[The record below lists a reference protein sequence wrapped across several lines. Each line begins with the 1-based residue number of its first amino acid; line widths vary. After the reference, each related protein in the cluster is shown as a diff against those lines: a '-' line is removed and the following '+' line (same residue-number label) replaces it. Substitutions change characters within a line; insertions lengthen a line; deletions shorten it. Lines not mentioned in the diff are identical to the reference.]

1 MKNMKTYFED
11 ERLDRVLISVCICTY
26 KRPALL
32 AHLLES
38 LERQNV
44 DERFSFEIV
53 VTDNDKHRTGEEVVQ
68 HFQKQLNIEVI
79 YDCEPEQNIARA
91 RNKTVSNACGQF
103 IALIDD
109 DELPGP
115 EWLQT
120 LFDTCL
126 RFRADGVLGPVNP
139 VYDGNPPRWLVE
151 SGLCNRDSFPTGTV
165 LDDSKFMRTGNVL
178 FSRHILEKSKEPFD
192 PAKGL
197 TGGEDADFF
206 DRMLQNGRTFI
217 WCDEAGVFETV
228 PEERQRIG
236 YHVKRAFLQ
245 GMTTADQ
252 EPLIGAGT
260 LKSLAAV
267 AVYTAGL
274 PVLMA
279 VSRPLFVRYLMKDF
293 NHAAKLLGH
302 CGIRPVQKRTF

>member
-1 MKNMKTYFED
+1 LNQA
-11 ERLDRVLISVCICTY
+11 LISVCVCTY
-26 KRPALL
+26 RRPELL
-32 AHLLES
+32 ARLLDAVG
-38 LERQNV
+38 RQSV
-44 DERFSFEIV
+44 DERLSFEIV
-53 VTDNDKHRTGEEVVQ
+53 ITDNDRLRTAEEIVRLFRKRAGVNVV
-68 HFQKQLNIEVI
+68 
-79 YDCEPEQNIARA
+79 YDCEPEQNISRA
-91 RNKTVSNACGQF
+91 RNKTVSNASGQF
-103 IALIDD
+103 IAFIDD
-109 DELPGP
+109 DEYPGP
-115 EWLQT
+115 EWLRT
-120 LFDTCL
+120 LFDACL
-126 RFRADGVLGPVNP
+126 GFRADGVLGPVHP

-151 SGLCNRDSFPTGTV
+151 SGLCNRDSFQTGTV

-178 FSRHILEKSKEPFD
+178 FSRHILEKSREPFD

-228 PEERQRIG
+228 PEERQRMG

>member
-1 MKNMKTYFED
+1 VSIRKIPEGGPLNQA
-11 ERLDRVLISVCICTY
+11 LISVCICTY
-26 KRPALL
+26 RRPELL
-32 AHLLES
+32 ARLLDT
-38 LERQNV
+38 LGRQRV

-53 VTDNDKHRTGEEVVQ
+53 ITDNDRLRSAEEVVRL
-68 HFQKQLNIEVI
+68 FRERSGGDVV

-91 RNKTVSNACGQF
+91 RNKTVSNARGQF
-103 IALIDD
+103 IAFIDD
-109 DELPGP
+109 DEFPGP
-115 EWLQT
+115 EWLRM

-126 RFRADGVLGPVNP
+126 KFRADGVLGPVNP

-178 FSRHILEKSKEPFD
+178 FSRHILEKSREPFD

-206 DRMLQNGRTFI
+206 DRMLQKGRTFI

-228 PEERQRIG
+228 PEERQRMG

-252 EPLIGAGT
+252 EPLIGTGT

-274 PVLMA
+274 PILMA

-302 CGIRPVQKRTF
+302 CGIRPVEKRTF